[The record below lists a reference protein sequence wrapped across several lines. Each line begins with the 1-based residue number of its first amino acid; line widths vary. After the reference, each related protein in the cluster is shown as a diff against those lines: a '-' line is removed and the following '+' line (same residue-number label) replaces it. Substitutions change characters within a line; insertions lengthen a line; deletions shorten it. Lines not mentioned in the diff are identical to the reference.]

1 MTISLK
7 AGSGSSPWYTIDAPS
22 QAEEREAL
30 LLLAGLTEESEVLDR
45 GKVANLSLMEL
56 VVLVSQLF
64 QVAERTAYRSSN
76 AAEATEA
83 AQAATA
89 PPASGSRQAAQ
100 AKAAPAAPK
109 GADEPQADP
118 ARIVEEEIAAAETK
132 AELTTI
138 HGRHR
143 QLFADNPKLMAL
155 LRARSEEVK

>member
-7 AGSGSSPWYTIDAPS
+7 AGSGSSPWYTIDSPS

-30 LLLAGLTEESEVLDR
+30 LLFAGLTEESEVLDR

-56 VVLVSQLF
+56 TVLTSQLF
-64 QVAERTAYRSSN
+64 QVAERTAYRSTN

-83 AQAATA
+83 AQAATV
-89 PPASGSRQAAQ
+89 PPASGSKQAA
-100 AKAAPAAPK
+100 ASKAAPK
-109 GADEPQADP
+109 GGDESQADP
-118 ARIVEEEIAAAETK
+118 ARIVEEEIAAAESK